1 MGTAEDM
8 KDLAQG
14 IVSSYQAR
22 VSEVATIIDNAHQI
36 LEDFKLKRSE
46 MSNQLKETLANQ
58 ESLRKKDFD
67 NMMKGILS
75 HQDEREKEVRDLLK
89 TFFKEQKEVAES
101 IRKNLTEDER
111 VRISDFKKMLQ
122 DIQARQKLREN
133 EVRTTLKGFQEGH
146 REMAESLHSL
156 LNKEESLRIEDFKE
170 MLKDI
175 RSRQIE
181 RKKEVKARLDEFRK
195 ERQDMAS
202 EWNKLT
208 GLMAEKRADKL
219 GGGEREGKLEVAR
232 V

>member
-36 LEDFKLKRSE
+36 LEDFKLKRNE
-46 MSNQLKETLANQ
+46 MSDQLKETLANQ

-208 GLMAEKRADKL
+208 GLMVEKRADKL

>member
-1 MGTAEDM
+1 MGSAEEM
-8 KDLAQG
+8 KNLAQG

-22 VSEVATIIDNAHQI
+22 VSEVATVMDNAHQI

-46 MSNQLKETLANQ
+46 MSSQLRETLANG

-75 HQDEREKEVRDLLK
+75 HQEEREKEVKDLLK
-89 TFFKEQKEVAES
+89 TFFEEQKEIAEA
-101 IRKNLTEDER
+101 IRKNLAEGES

-133 EVRTTLKGFQEGH
+133 EVRTTLKEFQEGH

-181 RKKEVKARLDEFRK
+181 RKKEVRTKLDEFRK
-195 ERQDMAS
+195 EHQNMTS

-208 GLMAEKRADKL
+208 GLMAEKRASKL
-219 GGGEREGKLEVAR
+219 RGGEREEKLEVAR

>member
-22 VSEVATIIDNAHQI
+22 VSEVATVVDNAHQI
-36 LEDFKLKRSE
+36 LEDFKLKRNE
-46 MSNQLKETLANQ
+46 MSNQLRETLANG

-75 HQDEREKEVRDLLK
+75 HQEEREKEVRDLLK

-101 IRKNLTEDER
+101 IRKNLTEDEK

-208 GLMAEKRADKL
+208 GLMVEKRADKL

>member
-36 LEDFKLKRSE
+36 LEDFKLKRNE
-46 MSNQLKETLANQ
+46 MSDQLKETLANQ

-208 GLMAEKRADKL
+208 CLMVEKRADKL